1 MRRTGLRIR
10 ITAWKELSFKGRAG
24 MPPCRCQSHFSIGEE
39 VRSATMISLQKWHRA
54 KMPVSMVS
62 RHIRFFL
69 DLWRVAISAPTSQRF
84 LSSTEASPYEAAN
97 PD

>member
-1 MRRTGLRIR
+1 
-10 ITAWKELSFKGRAG
+10 
-24 MPPCRCQSHFSIGEE
+24 
-39 VRSATMISLQKWHRA
+39 
-54 KMPVSMVS
+54 MPVSMVS